1 MRKTFTAFLAV
12 LALSL
17 SLDAHAEEKPYWKW
31 YVDDTVEIAKSPA
44 EISFW
49 AKFAVLAGTTAVAY
63 QFDRDVA
70 DEAEKGR
77 SGTKDDLA
85 KAGELLG
92 NGLFVL
98 PASAAGWAY
107 GKLADD
113 PKAQTAAKLVV
124 ESFVLS
130 GIAANAVKYTA
141 GRHRPK
147 EGDGPREWGLFEFNS
162 SSVSFPSGHSA
173 TAFAWAGVMA
183 GVYGDNPLVPPVA
196 YSLAGLTALSRIY
209 DREHW
214 ASDVVAG
221 SLIGYFT
228 AKALVGMHEEDVGLT
243 VIPADGGAVVALTMA
258 F

>member
-1 MRKTFTAFLAV
+1 MRRAVAYLLLAAFLFFPAY
-12 LALSL
+12 AS
-17 SLDAHAEEKPYWKW
+17 AEEKPYWKW
-31 YVDDTVEIAKSPA
+31 YVDDTVEIAKSPSEA
-44 EISFW
+44 EFW
-49 AKFAVLAGTTAVAY
+49 VKFAILAGATAGAY

-70 DEAEKGR
+70 DEAESHR
-77 SGTKDDLA
+77 SKTRDDAA
-85 KAGELLG
+85 KVGEALG
-92 NGLFVL
+92 NGFFVL

-107 GKLADD
+107 GKLAGD
-113 PKAQTAAKLVV
+113 PKAANAAKLVV

-147 EGDGPREWGLFEFNS
+147 EGDGPREWDLFKFKT

-173 TAFAWAGVMA
+173 TAFAWAGVIA
-183 GVYGDNPLVPPVA
+183 GVYGENPVVPPVA
-196 YSLAGLTALSRIY
+196 YSLAALTALSRIY

-228 AKALVGMHEEDVGLT
+228 SKALLGMHGEDVGIT
-243 VIPADGGAVVALTMA
+243 VIPEEGGAVVALRVA